1 MAQDEFLLIKK
12 STEKNYFAPAVSR
25 RTAAI
30 KKAKNNKWYKAFS
43 LLVFFLIWQFIS
55 NLNLEH
61 NWFNPVFLP
70 SPYMV
75 LETGY
80 AYLVKGT
87 LFIHIGES
95 FYRMFSGFVVGL
107 LVSIVIGVMI
117 TSWKWFDNMVTPVL
131 NLVGPIPVLAFLPM
145 FLIWF
150 GIGEGS
156 KISLIAYATFIPML
170 GYVTDG
176 IRNTDPHLIRSAIS
190 LGATPFQV
198 FTKVT
203 FKSALP
209 NIMAGMKASLAFTF
223 SALVVAEMMGASSG
237 LGFIIIDSKNWFKMS
252 DMFLAA
258 TLIGL
263 EYTMFHGILSALE
276 NVVLKWKKEGT
287 SNAVEE

>member
-1 MAQDEFLLIKK
+1 MAQNELLLVKNT
-12 STEKNYFAPAVSR
+12 TENLFTPVVSR

-30 KKAKNNKWYKAFS
+30 NRSKNNKWYKFFS
-43 LLVFFLIWQFIS
+43 LICFFLVWQFIS
-55 NLNLEH
+55 NLNQEH

-75 LETGY
+75 LKTGY
-80 AYLVKGT
+80 AYIQKGT

-95 FYRMFSGFVVGL
+95 FFRMISGFILGL
-107 LVSIVIGVMI
+107 IISIVVGVMI
-117 TSWKWFDNMVTPVL
+117 TSWKWFDNLLTPVL
-131 NLVGPIPVLAFLPM
+131 NLIGPIPVLAFLPM

-150 GIGEGS
+150 GIGENS

-176 IRNTDPHLIRSAIS
+176 IRNTDPYLIRSAVS
-190 LGATPFQV
+190 LGANRLQV
-198 FTKVT
+198 FRKIT

-209 NIMAGMKASLAFTF
+209 NIMTGMKASLAFTF

-252 DMFLAA
+252 DMFMAA

-263 EYTMFHGILSALE
+263 EYTVFNGILTILE
-276 NVVLKWKKEGT
+276 NFLLKWKKDGI
-287 SNAVEE
+287 SHAVED